1 MYDLITIRDVAPI
14 TGWEIDPKSDI
25 SNDTFQ
31 MRCHECDDRGY
42 HINVDCNKNEFHCIR
57 CGFGGGALRLYTK
70 ACHNEDLRP
79 GTEQAK
85 EMFRHMREDLGKTLN
100 YPPKQQLSKKIIGNE
115 YKKIEC
121 ASDDVLDKTYSTLL
135 EFPHFKLSKK
145 DRESLLGR
153 GLSEDAIERNGYR
166 SIDYRFR
173 WINDY
178 PDFKK
183 AYEQMGKSSKYDAAI
198 IAGMILASYLEDR
211 GCTLCGC
218 PGFYKLGTYWAYNLS
233 SGILIPTRNLK
244 GQIVCF
250 QVRTN
255 SSKCRYLT
263 VSSKNLPEGVTE
275 SFTRIHFPLGNSIL
289 HPGTKVYLTEG
300 PLKSDVAVDLMKGED
315 RFFAAI
321 LGVNH
326 RKHLPEFFDYLFSQ
340 GIHEIHNA
348 LDMDKVTN
356 INVFRQSNIINK
368 MAVESNI
375 RVLMLYWD
383 RKCCE
388 RKFHELLDIASEY
401 KIQFDGIRNNVYL
414 NTVLLTI
421 ALDQAGI
428 TPPITYWD
436 QKSKGIDDFLLQT
449 VGINHC

>member
-25 SNDTFQ
+25 NNDTFQ
-31 MRCHECDDRGY
+31 MRCHVCDDKGY

-79 GTEQAK
+79 GTDQAK
-85 EMFRHMREDLGKTLN
+85 EMFRHMREDLGRTLN
-100 YPPKQQLSKKIIGNE
+100 CRPKRQSPRKIIRNAS
-115 YKKIEC
+115 KKIEC
-121 ASDDVLDKTYSTLL
+121 ASDDILDKTYSTLL

-145 DRESLLGR
+145 DKDNLLRR
-153 GLSEDAIERNGYR
+153 GLSEEAIECNGYR

-178 PDFKK
+178 PDFTK
-183 AYEQMGKSSKYDAAI
+183 AYKKMKKSGKNDAAT
-198 IAGMILASYLEDR
+198 IAGMILASFLEKR
-211 GCTLCGC
+211 GCTLHGC
-218 PGFYKLGTYWAYNLS
+218 PGFFKIGAHWAYNLS

-255 SSKCRYLT
+255 SSKCRYIT
-263 VSSKNLPEGVTE
+263 VSSKNLPEGVNE
-275 SFTRIHFPLGNSIL
+275 SFTRIHFPLGNSKL
-289 HPGTKVYLTEG
+289 HPGVSVFLTEG
-300 PLKSDVAVDLMKGED
+300 PLKSDIAVDLMKED
-315 RFFAAI
+315 VFFAAI

-326 RKHLPEFFDYLFSQ
+326 RKHLPGFFDYLSSQ

-356 INVFRQSNIINK
+356 INVIRQGNVINK
-368 MAVESNI
+368 MAVDHDI

-388 RKFHELLDIASEY
+388 QKYQELLDIAIE
-401 KIQFDGIRNNVYL
+401 QNVPFTALRNNVYL

-428 TPPITYWD
+428 TPNISHWN

-449 VGINHC
+449 VGKNHC